1 MQGTIDLSGEAHR
14 PFLVERQTIHHRAC
28 LRIKRFSENL
38 VFLYCPFEA
47 ETVIVSPLGYRRDYS
62 LPFSVL
68 RRSTP
73 ICITHLMRY
82 ELGCVHLCS
91 INDII
96 TSAHYYLSYFRTR
109 IH

>member
-14 PFLVERQTIHHRAC
+14 PSSSNGGPYTRGAG
-28 LRIKRFSENL
+28 LRIKRFNENL
-38 VFLYCPFEA
+38 VFLYSPLEA
-47 ETVIVSPLGYRRDYS
+47 RTVSVRPLGYRRDYS

-82 ELGCVHLCS
+82 ELGCVYLCS

-96 TSAHYYLSYFRTR
+96 TSAHYCLSYVRAR